1 MRPHLPSSSP
11 TDPVS
16 RSEDWRVSVF
26 LSRTLLVYHQ
36 VPHTHNPAVLDAAA
50 QALQANLMAVEDEER
65 KLLNEWQWR
74 FDFESLSVV
83 VCLLL

>member
-1 MRPHLPSSSP
+1 M
-11 TDPVS
+11 
-16 RSEDWRVSVF
+16 
-26 LSRTLLVYHQ
+26 YHQ